1 MTTPGSAPVH
11 GRHRAPRGAS
21 VGAGAD
27 AGTATPGPSGGA
39 AVLAGLLP
47 RFLSAVLDLALV
59 LAVGVGLALLVTVPL
74 LGRNPTVDP
83 STGAIFVGS
92 PLGTALVE
100 ALTVGV
106 VAAAYSWGFVGLSG
120 RTPGR
125 RLLRVRVVR
134 GSDGVRPGLGRAVL
148 RWLPVGGV
156 WLLAWGL
163 GWYVPYVGTA
173 LLLAALAAVT
183 SPVWDRRGRLRGWP
197 DRLAGTLVLA
207 DT

>member
-1 MTTPGSAPVH
+1 MTTPGSAPAH
-11 GRHRAPRGAS
+11 GRHRATRGRSAAAE
-21 VGAGAD
+21 VAAP
-27 AGTATPGPSGGA
+27 APAPSDA

-47 RFLSAVLDLALV
+47 RFLSAILDLALV

-83 STGAIFVGS
+83 STGAISVGS

-106 VAAAYSWGFVGLSG
+106 VAAVYSWGFVGLSG

-125 RLLRVRVVR
+125 RLLRLAVVR
-134 GSDGVRPGLGRAVL
+134 GSDGACPGLGRAAL

-163 GWYVPYVGTA
+163 GWYVPYVGTV

-207 DT
+207 DG